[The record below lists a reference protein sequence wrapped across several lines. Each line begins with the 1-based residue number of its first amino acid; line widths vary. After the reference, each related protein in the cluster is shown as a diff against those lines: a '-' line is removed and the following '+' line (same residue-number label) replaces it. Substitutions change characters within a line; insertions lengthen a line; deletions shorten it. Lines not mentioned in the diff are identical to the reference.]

1 MGPLKLTVQTAERRA
16 VAGASE
22 TTGSLLFRSRE
33 RPPTQLHQAPS
44 RLQRCAPSR
53 LSTISG
59 AAEPKS
65 LSRLNNGEME
75 RTKIAP
81 PSPGHSTFTRVRE
94 NHSSPEATP
103 KPVFFQVLF
112 SITKHAMRRSADEIG
127 ATSISFRPKVF
138 SDATS
143 VVDRIFSAHRV
154 CTTRRQP
161 RSRLLRACACS
172 EGTMNAQRN
181 QAQRSSQRNGA
192 SVVTEFDRGSRCV
205 AEAAC
210 EVCQ

>member
-1 MGPLKLTVQTAERRA
+1 MPFPVRSYRA
-16 VAGASE
+16 AVWFRALSKS
-22 TTGSLLFRSRE
+22 THVDVDVSLRGDPIIGHNEYIDLVRE
-33 RPPTQLHQAPS
+33 R
-44 RLQRCAPSR
+44 
-53 LSTISG
+53 
-59 AAEPKS
+59 
-65 LSRLNNGEME
+65 
-75 RTKIAP
+75 
-81 PSPGHSTFTRVRE
+81 
-94 NHSSPEATP
+94 
-103 KPVFFQVLF
+103 QVLY